1 MCPVPAT
8 NEKVQVVRGAT
19 IVTYFGFARMTRSA
33 MRTR

>member
-8 NEKVQVVRGAT
+8 KLKLQVVRGAT
-19 IVTYFGFARMTRSA
+19 MVTYFGLARMTRSA